1 MEGRQFA
8 EDLSDLDISIFPTG
22 ADAGLHFHNDPNDPY
37 QRDTIVQRKG
47 RVNIGCKHKDIAHGY
62 FSEKINDLCT
72 LIVVQFRF
80 ESNGLA
86 ARIKEAH
93 AILTFAAMDVG
104 NPDPEVVAMYPE
116 GGFFVQPTVQHEQ
129 VLKGAEANVG
139 GGAAGAQVGGVLKME
154 STVERETTDYTRV
167 HGSIDVLRASD
178 FGKPNAVSWDL
189 FENATAK
196 TGVVTNFQAAV
207 LLKRKNMNPFKA
219 SITLKATA
227 DTTSRISTLFKKD
240 EKDDDVWYDPKK
252 PSTDKLLKYD
262 TDNLGSVDL
271 KSLSDVTF
279 RTVLKDALKEI

>member
-1 MEGRQFA
+1 MEGHQFA
-8 EDLSDLDISIFPTG
+8 EDLSDLEIPIFPTG

-62 FSEKINDLCT
+62 FSEEIDDLCT

-80 ESNGLA
+80 ESNGIA

-93 AILTFAAMDVG
+93 AVFTFAAMEMDKT
-104 NPDPEVVAMYPE
+104 DPEVMSMYPD
-116 GGFFVQPTVQHEQ
+116 GSFFIQPTVQHEQ

-139 GGAAGAQVGGVLKME
+139 GGAAGAQVGGILKME
-154 STVERETTDYTRV
+154 STVERETIDYTRV
-167 HGSIDVLRASD
+167 RGSIDVLRASG

-196 TGVVTNFQAAV
+196 TGVVTYFQGAI
-207 LLKRKNMNPFKA
+207 LLKRKNMDPFKA
-219 SITLKATA
+219 SISVKATA

-240 EKDDDVWYDPKK
+240 EKDDDVWYDPRK
-252 PSTDKLLKYD
+252 PSTNRLHKYD
-262 TDNLGSVDL
+262 ADNLGAVDL
-271 KSLSDVTF
+271 RSLSDVTF
-279 RTVLKDALKEI
+279 RTVLKDALKEL